1 MIKIKFI
8 SYNFIVKDKTAN
20 NFLQKKKKNFFRVKE
35 MELVNFQVSK
45 MKVGKITLSHN

>member
-20 NFLQKKKKNFFRVKE
+20 NFLQKKKKIFLELKKWSWLIFKLVK
-35 MELVNFQVSK
+35 
-45 MKVGKITLSHN
+45 